1 MKKGQLV
8 SESVVIVMSVI
19 ALIVVF
25 IIFFLLY
32 SPDDPIEFNI
42 EKESRHLTMDMM
54 LNNILQTKVD
64 GMNIRDHYAATYE
77 ACSSGTACQQNIT
90 YFKGKVQEIM
100 DFSEHTFRDVV
111 TKDKEFID
119 CIGTYMIQFYE
130 NKPQST
136 FDLNNPRDDFGRR
149 QNPTGRIFSENLF
162 RGKGSCNTYFSKPDP
177 VSKTILLNN
186 KKQINVTLMVE
197 YVKK

>member
-1 MKKGQLV
+1 
-8 SESVVIVMSVI
+8 
-19 ALIVVF
+19 
-25 IIFFLLY
+25 
-32 SPDDPIEFNI
+32 FNI
-42 EKESRHLTMDMM
+42 EKESRHLTIDMM

-64 GMNIRDHYAATYE
+64 VMNIRDHYAATYE